1 MKRSYIF
8 NFNQDTFIFSS
19 QWKSKSKIISNG
31 IYLEH
36 NAEHF
41 NCNPQ
46 NAAQFIIEQYCNSKN
61 ININQ
66 DNIKEQIKKA
76 LEEVK

>member
-19 QWKSKSKIISNG
+19 QWKSESKIISNG

-46 NAAQFIIEQYCNSKN
+46 NAAQFIIEQ
-61 ININQ
+61 
-66 DNIKEQIKKA
+66 
-76 LEEVK
+76 